1 MDLDKGTNQLDKV
14 DGFLTK
20 LGIVLKKHWGK
31 LLLIGI
37 GAAFY
42 WFGKEVLKEY
52 DKAEIDP
59 YYDEEYYDEEYYDE
73 EGYEYPVEQ
82 SYE

>member
-1 MDLDKGTNQLDKV
+1 MDLEDGTKTLDKV

-20 LGIVLKKHWGK
+20 FGTVLKKHWGK
-31 LLLIGI
+31 LLLIGTAI
-37 GAAFY
+37 VVW

-52 DKAEIDP
+52 DATQS
-59 YYDEEYYDEEYYDE
+59 EEYYDESYTEDTEEYSDE
-73 EGYEYPVEQ
+73 DYSIEQ